1 MRMIISGSTQPPW
14 PSKEEMEACL
24 RFQGIIEEGDIQ
36 RMIAESEIWISEYS
50 RKYPDDWKP
59 SRESVNG

>member
-1 MRMIISGSTQPPW
+1 MIAFGNGSTNPPL

-24 RFQGIIEEGDIQ
+24 RFQGITSEEDIQ
-36 RMIAESEIWISEYS
+36 RLIIENEIWLAGYS

-59 SRESVNG
+59 TVESVNG